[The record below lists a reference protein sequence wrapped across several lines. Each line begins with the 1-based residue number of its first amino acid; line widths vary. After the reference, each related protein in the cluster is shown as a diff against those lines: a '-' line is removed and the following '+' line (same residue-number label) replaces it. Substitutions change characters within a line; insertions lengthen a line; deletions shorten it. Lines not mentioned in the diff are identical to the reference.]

1 MTVSLVCH
9 ARTYLE
15 RKKAVLAC
23 CCLSPMVGSEW
34 HVRMFDAYSYVQ
46 VTRVTPSMVA
56 GAMVIEVRMY
66 DGRTQMY
73 SESQWHGLNKFPVRQ
88 TKGTLSDTLLDA
100 EYRIFGTATGRLRS
114 TVNQVSIRK

>member
-15 RKKAVLAC
+15 RKRAVLDC
-23 CCLSPMVGSEW
+23 CCLSPVVGSEW
-34 HVRMFDAYSYVQ
+34 HVRMLEAYSYVQ
-46 VTRVTPSMVA
+46 VTRVMPSMVV
-56 GAMVIEVRMY
+56 GAMVIEVRLY

-88 TKGTLSDTLLDA
+88 ATATLGETLLDA

-114 TVNQVSIRK
+114 TANRISIRK